1 MHLRFVRIHE
11 RPTNEVKLIMTR
23 RFLLHLH
30 SGPLLECHWE
40 CALLLLQE
48 VEAAH
53 QISTY
58 GQFTVLLAIVVLG
71 MFPVLGVS
79 VKQYTFARCGSDA
92 DQLPF
97 YA

>member
-30 SGPLLECHWE
+30 SGPLLERLWE

-58 GQFTVLLAIVVLG
+58 GQFTVPVVLLATVVLG
-71 MFPVLGVS
+71 MFL
-79 VKQYTFARCGSDA
+79 KQYTFARCGSDA